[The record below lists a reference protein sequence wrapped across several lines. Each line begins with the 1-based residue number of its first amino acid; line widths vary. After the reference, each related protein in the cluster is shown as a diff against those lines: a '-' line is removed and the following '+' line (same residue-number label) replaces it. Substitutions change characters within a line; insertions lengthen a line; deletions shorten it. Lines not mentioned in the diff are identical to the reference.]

1 VTRSAVG
8 DTSRAARVAPEGSM
22 GAAVSAPATAMQLAG
37 LEGRTAIVTGAS
49 SGIGRRIAETLESLG
64 ATVAG
69 IDLEPGASPRLI
81 VAGDVS
87 DEVAVDACYA
97 AIERDLG
104 PVELLVTCAGIFVP
118 TPIGELTP
126 EAWRQTL
133 AVNLTGTFLCAR
145 RALGPMRRAGF
156 GRIVTISSG
165 AGIDGGTEACAHY
178 AASKGGVIALTKA
191 LSKEV
196 ARDGVTVNCVAP
208 RSIRTPM
215 IAGLEAELE
224 PQIPVGRLGEPDDV
238 AAAVAFLCSAHA
250 GYVTGE
256 VFVLNGGVW

>member
-1 VTRSAVG
+1 
-8 DTSRAARVAPEGSM
+8 M
-22 GAAVSAPATAMQLAG
+22 WLAG
-37 LEGRTAIVTGAS
+37 LHGRTALVTGAS
-49 SGIGRRIAETLESLG
+49 SGIGRCIAETLETLG

-69 IDLEPGASPRLI
+69 IDLEAAAMPRLI

-87 DEVAVDACYA
+87 DAIAVDNCYS
-97 AIERDLG
+97 AIERELG
-104 PVELLVTCAGIFVP
+104 PIEILVTSAGVFVP
-118 TPIGELTP
+118 TPLGELTP
-126 EAWRQTL
+126 EAWRRTL
-133 AVNLTGTFLCAR
+133 DVNLTGTFLCAS

-156 GRIVTISSG
+156 GRVVTISSG

-208 RSIRTPM
+208 RSIRTAM

-224 PQIPVGRLGEPDDV
+224 PTIPVGRLGEPDDV